1 MKINQQECE
10 VSITRRIGSVIEE
23 LLGCIPELGQISG
36 NIVELMMWE
45 SKYGIQDKDSNR
57 MMVTR
62 EYNIP
67 SFTQVR
73 PQ

>member
-36 NIVELMMWE
+36 NIVELMM
-45 SKYGIQDKDSNR
+45 
-57 MMVTR
+57 
-62 EYNIP
+62 
-67 SFTQVR
+67 
-73 PQ
+73 